1 MGLVD
6 GGRAEIGKK
15 SIGWMD
21 GWMVVTTVSIQ
32 ISHLRS
38 HDAGI
43 AALENLKAEGSER
56 DSWYVFSRHLSIYLF
71 CLLHRI
77 ASPRLASHR
86 SEISN
91 ILFFLFHNV

>member
-6 GGRAEIGKK
+6 GGRAEMEKK
-15 SIGWMD
+15 LIGWMD

-56 DSWYVFSRHLSIYLF
+56 DSWYVFSRHLSIYFF

-77 ASPRLASHR
+77 ASPRIAS
-86 SEISN
+86 
-91 ILFFLFHNV
+91 L